1 LNSGKILIEVQKV
14 EDVKAFIES
23 GILELYVL
31 GDVSPAEKQQ
41 VEAMVQ
47 KHPAVKAELSEV
59 EKALESYAFANAVE
73 PLENQRNKIL
83 NSLVTNLA
91 DDATF
96 TKKGT
101 AADNVVVMKAPAN
114 NFYKYA
120 FAASIA
126 LLIGSLVALFNVYD
140 KLQKSN
146 LQLVAMATQNQ
157 RISKTVGYMNEAL
170 GVFRDTTFKVLKL
183 KGTKNLP
190 SGGMTVAWSPVKK
203 KVMIDMTALNM
214 PENDQAHQYQLWAIV
229 AGKPVDLGVFDKS
242 TADSS
247 NMKQMKSV
255 AAPTVFAVT
264 LEPRGGS
271 VNPTMDKMMAAGT
284 VNL

>member
-1 LNSGKILIEVQKV
+1 V

-47 KHPAVKAELSEV
+47 QHPAVKAELSEV
-59 EKALESYAFANAVE
+59 EKALESYALANAVE
-73 PLENQRNKIL
+73 PSENQRNKIL

-91 DDATF
+91 DDAIF
-96 TKKGT
+96 TKKDT
-101 AADNVVVMKAPAN
+101 ATTDNVVVMTAPAN

-126 LLIGSLVALFNVYD
+126 LLVGSLVALFNVYN

-146 LQLVAMATQNQ
+146 LQLVAMTTQNQ
-157 RISKTVGYMNEAL
+157 RISKTVSYMNDAL

-214 PENDQAHQYQLWAIV
+214 PENDPAHQYQLWAIV

-242 TADSS
+242 SADSS
-247 NMKQMKSV
+247 DMKQMKSV
-255 AAPTVFAVT
+255 TAPTVFAVT

-271 VNPTMDKMMAAGT
+271 VNPTMDKMMVAGSVT
-284 VNL
+284 L